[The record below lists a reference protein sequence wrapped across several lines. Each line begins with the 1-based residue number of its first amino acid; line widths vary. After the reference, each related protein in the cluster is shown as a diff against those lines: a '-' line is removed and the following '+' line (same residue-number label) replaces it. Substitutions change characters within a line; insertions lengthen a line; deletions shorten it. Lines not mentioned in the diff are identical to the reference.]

1 MPTGDI
7 EDFLV
12 PTSDIEE
19 REANLFAMELL
30 MPRAFLLA
38 DIEKMGGVDIEDDA
52 AMMKLAK
59 RYKVSVTVMAIR
71 LAQLL
76 ARGIG

>member
-1 MPTGDI
+1 MA
-7 EDFLV
+7 
-12 PTSDIEE
+12 TSDIEE

-52 AMMKLAK
+52 AMRKLAN
-59 RYKVSVTVMAIR
+59 RYKVSVTVMALRVGQLITKGIR
-71 LAQLL
+71 
-76 ARGIG
+76 